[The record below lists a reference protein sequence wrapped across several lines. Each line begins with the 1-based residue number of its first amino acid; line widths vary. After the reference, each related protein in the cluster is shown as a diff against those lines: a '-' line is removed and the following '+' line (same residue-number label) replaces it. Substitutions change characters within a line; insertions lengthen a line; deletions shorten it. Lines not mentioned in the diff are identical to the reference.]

1 MPPWKLG
8 APPSKFKFQCEPMR
22 ILVAEDDA
30 PLAEFLHQRLLQ
42 EKFAVQMVASGP
54 EAQRLASDQSYDLVV
69 LDLNRNRSAGLDAL
83 RSIRLNKPDQPVL
96 MLAVADVVED
106 RVRGLNA
113 GADDFVAKPFEVAE
127 LAARIRA
134 VVRRGNRTGRTVLQV
149 NDLELDRI
157 THGVQRQ
164 GRQIDLSPKE
174 FSLLELLMRHAGQ
187 PVSRHAIVEQ
197 VWKLNSDT
205 LTNVV
210 DVYINYLRRKV
221 DAGFDA
227 ALIRTVRG
235 VGYQIGANTMAV

>member
-1 MPPWKLG
+1 
-8 APPSKFKFQCEPMR
+8 MR

-54 EAQRLASDQSYDLVV
+54 EAQRYASDQTYDLVV
-69 LDLNRNRSAGLDAL
+69 LDLNRNGSVGLDAL
-83 RSIRLNKPDQPVL
+83 RSIRLKKPDQPVL
-96 MLAVADVVED
+96 MVAGANVED

-134 VVRRGNRTGRTVLQV
+134 VVRRGNRTGRAVLQV

-164 GRQIDLSPKE
+164 GRQIELSPKE
-174 FSLLELLMRHAGQ
+174 FSLLELLMRHAWQ
-187 PVSRHAIVEQ
+187 PLPRPAIVEQ
-197 VWKLNSDT
+197 VWKLNCDT
-205 LTNVV
+205 RTNVV
-210 DVYINYLRRKV
+210 DVYINYLRRKIDV
-221 DAGFDA
+221 GFEVE
-227 ALIRTVRG
+227 LIRTIRG
-235 VGYQIGANTMAV
+235 VGYQIGANVAPV

>member
-1 MPPWKLG
+1 
-8 APPSKFKFQCEPMR
+8 MR

-54 EAQRLASDQSYDLVV
+54 EAQRFASDQSYDLVV
-69 LDLNRNRSAGLDAL
+69 LDLNRNGSVGLDAL
-83 RSIRLNKPDQPVL
+83 RSIRLQKPDQPVL
-96 MLAVADVVED
+96 MVARANVVED

-134 VVRRGNRTGRTVLQV
+134 VVRRGNRTGRAILQV
-149 NDLELDRI
+149 SDLELDRI
-157 THGVQRQ
+157 THGVHRQ
-164 GRQIDLSPKE
+164 GRPIDLSPKE

-187 PVSRHAIVEQ
+187 PVSRPAIVEQ
-197 VWKLNSDT
+197 VWKLNCDT
-205 LTNVV
+205 MTNVV

-221 DAGFDA
+221 DVGFELP
-227 ALIRTVRG
+227 LIRTIRG
-235 VGYQIGANTMAV
+235 VGYQIGANVTAV